1 MQKRYRLA
9 TAVLTLAG
17 VAACGQKA
25 QRPSEDLRRDLEQVG
40 SSGIQLA
47 PNGAGTQV
55 ISSIEQGPA
64 GTLKTAAPQT
74 RATPTPS
81 APRVKAPSAP
91 APVAVAEAPQ
101 PQPEVKA
108 VEQPVPQP
116 TVVEQPAAAEPVDR
130 APAAQRPAPIP
141 IPSTQRA
148 PRGGWKTTGDV
159 IRNAPFPI
167 NP

>member
-25 QRPSEDLRRDLEQVG
+25 QQPSEDLRRDLEQVG
-40 SSGIQLA
+40 SSGIELA
-47 PNGAGTQV
+47 PNGTGTQV
-55 ISSIEQGPA
+55 ISAIEQGPA
-64 GTLKTAAPQT
+64 GTVKTATPQI
-74 RATPTPS
+74 RATPAPS
-81 APRVKAPSAP
+81 SPRVKAPSAP
-91 APVAVAEAPQ
+91 TPSVVAEAPQ
-101 PQPEVKA
+101 PLPEVKA

-116 TVVEQPAAAEPVDR
+116 VVAQQPVAAEPVDR

-141 IPSTQRA
+141 LPSTQRA
-148 PRGGWKTTGDV
+148 PKGGWKTTGDV

>member
-17 VAACGQKA
+17 VAACGQKG
-25 QRPSEDLRRDLEQVG
+25 QQPSEDLRRDLDQVG

-47 PNGAGTQV
+47 PNAAGTQV
-55 ISSIEQGPA
+55 ISAIEQGPA
-64 GTLKTAAPQT
+64 GTMKTAEPQM
-74 RATPTPS
+74 RATPRAT
-81 APRVKAPSAP
+81 APRMKAPSAP
-91 APVAVAEAPQ
+91 APAVVAEAPQ

-108 VEQPVPQP
+108 VEAPVPQP
-116 TVVEQPAAAEPVDR
+116 VVAPQPVVDEPVDR

-141 IPSTQRA
+141 VPSTQRA

>member
-1 MQKRYRLA
+1 MQRRYRFA

-17 VAACGQKA
+17 IAACGQQA
-25 QRPSEDLRRDLEQVG
+25 QQPSEDLRRDLDQLG
-40 SSGIQLA
+40 ATGIQLA

-55 ISSIEQGPA
+55 ISAIEQSPTGTKTPA
-64 GTLKTAAPQT
+64 KAQP
-74 RATPTPS
+74 RAIQTPS
-81 APRVKAPSAP
+81 APRIKAPAAP
-91 APVAVAEAPQ
+91 APTAVAEAPQ
-101 PQPEVKA
+101 PMPEVKPVERA
-108 VEQPVPQP
+108 VPQPVVAEQPVA
-116 TVVEQPAAAEPVDR
+116 VETAPS
-130 APAAQRPAPIP
+130 APAAGRPAPLP

>member
-9 TAVLTLAG
+9 TAVLTLVG

-25 QRPSEDLRRDLEQVG
+25 QQPSEDLRRDLEQVG
-40 SSGIQLA
+40 SSGIELA

-55 ISSIEQGPA
+55 ISAIEQGPA
-64 GTLKTAAPQT
+64 GTLKTAKPQT

-101 PQPEVKA
+101 PQVKS
-108 VEQPVPQP
+108 VEQPMTQP
-116 TVVEQPAAAEPVDR
+116 IVAEQPVAAEPADR

-148 PRGGWKTTGDV
+148 PKGGWKTTGDV